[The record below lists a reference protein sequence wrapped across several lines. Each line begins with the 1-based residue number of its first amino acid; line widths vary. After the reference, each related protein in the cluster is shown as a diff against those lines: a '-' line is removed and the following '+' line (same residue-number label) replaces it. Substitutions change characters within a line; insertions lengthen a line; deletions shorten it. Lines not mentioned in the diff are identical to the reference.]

1 MIPDPKQARF
11 NELTSRWCSGDI
23 EAHETTEL
31 ESLLTEFPELLEQF
45 ADATRLNSMLAQQ
58 YRGEAFATK
67 LLLNSAAH
75 EPTEDDPPMPLSQQ
89 ERAYD
94 TQRIVA
100 SRWALLAASVIF
112 VAGLLGYGYLMSDRG
127 AEQLAKNNLPAPV
140 EIIQRIDCV
149 FESER
154 WGVMQENHFHIGET
168 LQIAEGLALLKF
180 ARGAKVSIEGPAEL
194 KILSE
199 NSAFLTEGRISA
211 VCPPSAN
218 GFEINTPSGK
228 IVDHGTEFG
237 VLVWANG
244 ATETHVFEGEVEV
257 FPSKGTESFRLTTA
271 MAART
276 RVNKKYVEIP
286 NNPSLFIRVPDRLAL
301 DAMPKEGLAKID
313 FLPRPKLWFD
323 ATIGVQVDNKDR
335 VICWQNMGSAN
346 VESNAWQVG
355 PGRRPAFEPETANGR
370 PALRFNE
377 SQFLATTPLKL
388 GNEVSVLVV
397 AATQPR
403 EKNDQNGQI
412 INFNGPSI
420 LVLDVI
426 DGPRLEGRVYAH
438 GGKYKGNNQLQ
449 SPEQLTHGQ
458 FFVGGCR
465 YSVEEDLFQLFTNGE
480 LTIESAAAG
489 NIAANSS
496 RVIGAHRWRSQDFY
510 RGAIAEVVVYDRLL
524 TEEEYQ
530 LATLALI
537 EKYQI
542 QTMPAEEDPS

>member
-1 MIPDPKQARF
+1 MIPDPNQSRF
-11 NELTSRWCSGDI
+11 NELVSRWCAGDI
-23 EAHETTEL
+23 EAHEMSEL
-31 ESLLTEFPELLEQF
+31 EALFTEFPELLEEF
-45 ADATRLNSMLAQQ
+45 TDATRLNSMLAQQ

-75 EPTEDDPPMPLSQQ
+75 QPGEDDPPMPLGQL

-154 WGVMQENHFHIGET
+154 WGVMQENDFQIGET
-168 LQIAEGLALLKF
+168 LQLAEGLALLRF

-194 KILSE
+194 KILSD
-199 NSAFLTEGRISA
+199 NSFYLNEGRISA

-228 IVDHGTEFG
+228 IIDHGTEFG
-237 VLVWANG
+237 VHVLANG
-244 ATETHVFEGEVEV
+244 AAETHVFDGEVEV
-257 FPSKGTESFRLTTA
+257 YPSTGQESFRLTSA

-301 DAMPKEGLAKID
+301 DAMPKEGIAALSQ
-313 FLPRPKLWFD
+313 LERPRLWFD
-323 ATIGVQVDNKDR
+323 ATIGVQVDGKDR
-335 VICWQNMGSAN
+335 VICWQNMGSAK

-355 PGRRPAFEPETANGR
+355 PGRRPIFEPETANGR
-370 PALRFNE
+370 PALRFDEN
-377 SQFLATTPLKL
+377 QFLATTPLKL

-449 SPEQLTHGQ
+449 SPIPLKQGEL
-458 FFVGGCR
+458 FVGGCR
-465 YSVEEDLFQLFTNGE
+465 YSVQEDLFQLFTNGE
-480 LTIESAAAG
+480 LTIESPAAG

-510 RGAIAEVVVYDRLL
+510 RGSIAEIVVYDRLL
-524 TEEEYQ
+524 SEDEYQ
-530 LATLALI
+530 LAMLALMD
-537 EKYQI
+537 KYKI
-542 QTMPAEEDPS
+542 QPKLVEDDPS